1 VNASTPPPASVPP
14 PPSSAPSAP
23 SFPPPSPLPSLFP
36 ESRRPRLIGKV
47 QEYLLTTAALVIV
60 IAALRV
66 ARPVLLPLV
75 ASGFLAALTAPVVLR
90 LKTRRVPPSVSIP
103 LLVLAMLLVIGGVT
117 GFVGSSI
124 NRFLATAPSYE
135 ASLNRMLS
143 GVSQY
148 LIDAGFVVTGAEL
161 RELVNPGAALNLAG
175 RTLAEIADLLS
186 NLFLVLLTT
195 VFLLL
200 EVTELPDKLRRALGN
215 PDADLSHAIDVVR
228 QVKNYVVL
236 KTYVSLATGALVGA
250 SLAAFG
256 VDFPIL
262 WGLLAFLLN
271 FIPNIGSIIAA
282 VPPVLLAL
290 VQFGWA
296 TTIGVLLMF
305 IAVNTVIGNLLEP
318 RLMGR
323 QMGLSPLIV
332 FVSLVFWGWLWGPLG
347 MLLSVPLTMILR
359 IVLENNRQTQ
369 GIAILMGTSTRPVAR
384 GRNRRNWPG

>member
-1 VNASTPPPASVPP
+1 MSSPSTPPSVPAP
-14 PPSSAPSAP
+14 VSPAPSTP
-23 SFPPPSPLPSLFP
+23 SFPPPPPLPSGALLSTAP
-36 ESRRPRLIGKV
+36 ESRRPRLVGKT
-47 QEYLLTTAALVIV
+47 QEYLLTAAGLVIV

-75 ASGFLAALTAPVVLR
+75 ASGFLAALTAPAVLS
-90 LKTRRVPPSVSIP
+90 LKARRVPPSLSIP
-103 LLVLAMLLVIGGVT
+103 LLVLVMLLIAGGVA
-117 GFVGSSI
+117 GFIGTSI
-124 NRFLATAPSYE
+124 NRFVATAPTYE
-135 ASLNRMLS
+135 ASLNRMIT
-143 GVSQY
+143 GISQY
-148 LIDAGFVVTGAEL
+148 LIDSGYVFTGIEV

-175 RTLAEIADLLS
+175 RTLTEIADLLS

-215 PDADLSHAIDVVR
+215 PDADLGHAIGVVR

-236 KTYVSLATGALVGA
+236 KTYVSLATGALIAGA
-250 SLAAFG
+250 LAAFG

-282 VPPVLLAL
+282 VPAVLLAL

-296 TTIGVLLMF
+296 TAIGVLIVF
-305 IAVNTVIGNLLEP
+305 IVVNTVIGNLLEP

-323 QMGLSPLIV
+323 QMGLSPLVV

-359 IVLENNRQTQ
+359 IVLENGSQTR
-369 GIAILMGTSTRPVAR
+369 GIAILMGSSERPV
-384 GRNRRNWPG
+384 GKG